1 MRLNEFSNSNLNAI
15 KKGNLEFGTIVNIFN
30 KIWGGKNKENN
41 MDNTSEFNAI
51 LDLIPDGVLIS
62 NHLGKVVAT
71 NSAYHALTGYTK
83 EQIVGKHASEIPAV
97 EITETKIDFWNN
109 IRNILTRGEIDGFE
123 FSYRH
128 ADGTPKWGEAR
139 AKLFRTGFFSG
150 GAIAVLRDI
159 TERKQKDKQL
169 VKILNELEMSN
180 KELDDYTYAV
190 SHDLKAP
197 LRTIKSFGTFLLEDY
212 SDVLDEEGQM
222 YLHRMMG
229 ATIRMKD
236 LIEDLLTISRI
247 GRMNVEDELID
258 FNDIINTV
266 KLDLNALI
274 EESGGEILTDNL
286 PKIVSKQIWLKQLLF
301 NLISNGLKFNKEE
314 APKIWIDH
322 YETPS
327 EYVFSVRDNGIGIDK
342 KHHDK
347 IFKIFERLHKQE
359 DFSGTGAG
367 LTICKKIVDNLG
379 GRIWVES
386 ELGKGSTF
394 FFTIPKVMIDP
405 LTVSRGDV
413 LRIVDIPHGDTII
426 NS

>member
-1 MRLNEFSNSNLNAI
+1 MRLNDFSNSNLNAI
-15 KKGNLEFGTIVNIFN
+15 KKVNLQFGTIVNIFN

-71 NSAYHALTGYTK
+71 NSAYHVLTGYTK

-97 EITETKIDFWNN
+97 EITEKKIDFWNN
-109 IRNILTRGEIDGFE
+109 IRNILTRGE

-128 ADGTPKWGEAR
+128 ADGTQKWGEAR

-212 SDVLDEEGQM
+212 SDVLDEEGQK

-247 GRMNVEDELID
+247 GRMNVKDELID

-314 APKIWIDH
+314 APKIWID
-322 YETPS
+322 
-327 EYVFSVRDNGIGIDK
+327 NGIGIDK

-347 IFKIFERLHKQE
+347 IFNIFERLHKQE

-394 FFTIPKVMIDP
+394 FFTVPKVMIDP
-405 LTVSRGDV
+405 LTTCSGDV
-413 LRIVDIPHGDTII
+413 LRIADFPHGDTII